1 MAVQKAREMKRNLTK
16 ALYLVLTGVLL
27 GAFVYYIVGPSR
39 GFFQSDCTD
48 TLYWAQST
56 IDAGRVFNPDFTYAA
71 LLPFGANLWYI
82 PLIGLTGMTMT
93 TQLAGMV
100 IFLFI
105 FAGSVAFLMRSLGW
119 SRSWRLIGLSAML
132 LILSS
137 SDKLREIM
145 WGHVIYYSLGMLLV
159 CLCLGLAVRL
169 LQRDVFLPKAAAA
182 GSRFRR
188 IAALAALFVLVWGS
202 ALDGLQMIALCL
214 IPVAGA
220 ILAELFFNNGVH
232 WKDSRAYQA
241 VSMAFFLLGSTIIGL
256 AILLW
261 LRRGGINASYA
272 NGYSGYSSSL
282 EWGKNLSLLI
292 PGYLG
297 LLGVRV
303 EKDTS
308 FGSLTSFITLIRLAG
323 AFILAVCPILL
334 LGNYRK
340 IQERP
345 TRLLLWAHVLNSAVI
360 LFAFIFGELSGANWR
375 LTPFLGS
382 SILVTI
388 AALRH
393 FWLTKQ
399 PANPVPRRL
408 VALAA
413 AVIILFSGI
422 NLVDLYHYPFDY
434 GQDNACIL

>member
-1 MAVQKAREMKRNLTK
+1 
-16 ALYLVLTGVLL
+16 
-27 GAFVYYIVGPSR
+27 
-39 GFFQSDCTD
+39 
-48 TLYWAQST
+48 
-56 IDAGRVFNPDFTYAA
+56 
-71 LLPFGANLWYI
+71 
-82 PLIGLTGMTMT
+82 
-93 TQLAGMV
+93 
-100 IFLFI
+100 
-105 FAGSVAFLMRSLGW
+105 
-119 SRSWRLIGLSAML
+119 
-132 LILSS
+132 
-137 SDKLREIM
+137 
-145 WGHVIYYSLGMLLV
+145 
-159 CLCLGLAVRL
+159 
-169 LQRDVFLPKAAAA
+169 
-182 GSRFRR
+182 
-188 IAALAALFVLVWGS
+188 
-202 ALDGLQMIALCL
+202 MIALCL

-220 ILAELFFNNGVH
+220 ILAELFFNTGAH
-232 WKDSRAYQA
+232 WKDSRVYQA

-434 GQDNACIL
+434 GQDNGLYTLNAALQQEGLTYGYATFWRSQSLTLLSNSTAKVRTIDLNQDGLKPRYYQSNKNWYSDQPGQATYFLLLDTGEAETLRKTDNWRLLEPRLVKSLTVADFEILVFDGNIWTIIAD